1 MPLAK
6 LAEVAAPATK
16 AVEVDKLD
24 LALLHALAVNA
35 RQSQRALAR
44 EVQMSAPAVADRL
57 ARLERLGVIRGYRA
71 DIDWVALGYPV
82 SVYLSVTS
90 GPGIDLSDI
99 IRAMR
104 EIPEV
109 QEITVVTGSLDMLVR
124 IRVRDHAHLR
134 ELLLANIFQISGVQ
148 RTETFLSL
156 ADVEKADFSL
166 ALLEK
171 MRRERDETREGG
183 ANGEDG
189 PAAVRRSPG

>member
-1 MPLAK
+1 MTSVPAPLAK
-6 LAEVAAPATK
+6 LAEVTTPATPP
-16 AVEVDKLD
+16 VEVDSLD
-24 LALLHALAVNA
+24 LALLHALTVNA

-71 DIDWVALGYPV
+71 DINWVALGYPV

-90 GPGIDLSDI
+90 GPGVDLSDI

-109 QEITVVTGSLDMLVR
+109 QELSVVTGSLDMLVR
-124 IRVRDHAHLR
+124 IRVRDHTHLR
-134 ELLLANIFQISGVQ
+134 ELLLNKIFQITGVQ

-156 ADVEKADFSL
+156 ADVEKDDFSI
-166 ALLEK
+166 ALLEQ
-171 MRRERDETREGG
+171 MRGQRDEVRERG
-183 ANGEDG
+183 ASGAE
-189 PAAVRRSPG
+189 